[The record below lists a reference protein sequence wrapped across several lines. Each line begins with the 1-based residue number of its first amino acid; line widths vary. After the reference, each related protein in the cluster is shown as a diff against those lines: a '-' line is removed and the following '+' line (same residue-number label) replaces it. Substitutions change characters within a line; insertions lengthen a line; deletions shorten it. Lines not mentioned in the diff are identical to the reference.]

1 MKKTIALI
9 LFSNFTLAQVG
20 INTQLPQATFDVA
33 ASATDITKTDGI
45 IAPRITG
52 NQLRAKNARYA
63 AAQDGVI
70 IYVTEKD
77 DLPSGKTANV
87 TSVGYYYFD
96 RTRNAGNGQW
106 VRLADTSSIP
116 ANTNIY
122 TNNGSLNGTRLVNQ
136 DGFSL
141 AFQNANDINAFS
153 VRSAELRNSSILAVD
168 GLTSRVGIGTPDPS
182 VKLHINSGAD
192 PGFRLVDGTQAAGR
206 VLTSNGSGVGTWQTL
221 PAFDATDD
229 AFVNDAAN
237 NIVKLGTRSNGT
249 TARAAGTEFVI
260 TDNGRL
266 GIGTDAPDNNIH
278 VTGGVTIGQKNAI
291 QARFSDSRLQFN
303 NAAGAQIG
311 NISINE
317 GTDFSVMNINS
328 LNSTIVHTRLNL
340 NKGNVSIGALSDAFP
355 TEKLMV
361 EGAVK
366 IGSGGYS
373 GITEGASTPVPAG
386 GHGTLVYS
394 SGSFWGYTTTG

>member
-1 MKKTIALI
+1 MKKNILIAI
-9 LFSNFTLAQVG
+9 LFSNFAIAQVG
-20 INTQLPQATFDVA
+20 INIQLPQATFHVA
-33 ASATDITKTDGI
+33 ASASDVTKTDGI

-52 NQLRAKNARYA
+52 NQLRAKNPRYTT
-63 AAQDGVI
+63 AQDGVI

-87 TSVGYYYFD
+87 TSAGYYYFD
-96 RTRNAGNGQW
+96 RTQNSRTGQW
-106 VRLADTSSIP
+106 VRIADTASIP

-122 TNNGSLNGTRLVNQ
+122 TNNGSLSGTRLVNQ
-136 DGFSL
+136 GGFSL

-153 VRSAELRNSSILAVD
+153 VRSAELRNSSILAVE

-182 VKLHINSGAD
+182 VKLHINSGTD
-192 PGFRLVDGTQAAGR
+192 PGFRLVDGTKAAGR
-206 VLTSNGSGVGTWQTL
+206 VLTSNGSGVGTWQPL
-221 PAFDATDD
+221 PLYDATDD

-237 NIVKLGTRSNGT
+237 SMVKLGTRSNGM
-249 TARAAGTEFVI
+249 TARSAGTEFVI

-278 VTGGVTIGQKNAI
+278 VTGGITVGTKNAI
-291 QARFSDSRLQFN
+291 QARISDSRLQFN
-303 NAAGAQIG
+303 NAAGNQIG

-317 GTDFSVMNINS
+317 GTEFSVMNINS

-340 NKGNVSIGALSDAFP
+340 NKGNVSIGALSDTFP

-366 IGSGGYS
+366 IGSGGSS
-373 GITEGASTPVPAG
+373 GITVGSTTPIPAG
-386 GHGTLVYS
+386 GNGTMVYS
-394 SGSFWGYTTTG
+394 NG